1 MKRRFSVVF
10 LTVILVFSLS
20 VTAFAHKGR
29 TDSHGG
35 HRDNDNQS
43 GLGAYHYHC
52 GGYRA
57 HLHTNGVCPYKSGT
71 TAKKASIQPEKVVNE
86 PKPVAVKS
94 ETAEKTVPSKDKDT
108 KDDNTAV
115 GTYAVLGI
123 CGAAVGTTAYIKRRG
138 NK

>member
-10 LTVILVFSLS
+10 LTAILVFSLS

-29 TDSHGG
+29 TDSYGG

-57 HLHTNGVCPYKSGT
+57 HLHTNGVCPYKSGAST
-71 TAKKASIQPEKVVNE
+71 KKVNTQPEKVVNE

-94 ETAEKTVPSKDKDT
+94 KTAESSVPSKEKNI
-108 KDDNTAV
+108 KDDNTGV

-123 CGAAVGTTAYIKRRG
+123 CGAAVGTTAYIKKRK

>member
-10 LTVILVFSLS
+10 LTVILVFSLL

-35 HRDNDNQS
+35 HRDKDNQS
-43 GLGAYHYHC
+43 GLGSYHYHC

-71 TAKKASIQPEKVVNE
+71 TAKKVNRQPEKVVNE
-86 PKPVAVKS
+86 PKPMAVKN
-94 ETAEKTVPSKDKDT
+94 ETVKNTVSSKNKDT
-108 KDDNTAV
+108 KEDSAGI
-115 GTYAVLGI
+115 GTYAVLGV
-123 CGAAVGTTAYIKRRG
+123 CGAAVGTTAYIKRKKNG
-138 NK
+138 